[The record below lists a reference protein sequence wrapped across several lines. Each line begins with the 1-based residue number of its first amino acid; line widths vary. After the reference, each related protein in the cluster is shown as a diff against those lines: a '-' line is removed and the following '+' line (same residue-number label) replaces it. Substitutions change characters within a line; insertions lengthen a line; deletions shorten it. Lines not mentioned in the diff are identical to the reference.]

1 MLAQE
6 LQPASASSHDRELV
20 GYRLPEMLKIVA
32 AARKNFPLADTE
44 GRIIGEAASN
54 VTDDTES
61 PGLMLQPAHF
71 SWCAGLTGW
80 TTKSHFLGR
89 VEAFSEGLVGSA
101 LDSGLGCAQLLL
113 EATKERFPEKL
124 LHGR

>member
-44 GRIIGEAASN
+44 GRIIGEPASN
-54 VTDDTES
+54 VADV
-61 PGLMLQPAHF
+61 PRAQ
-71 SWCAGLTGW
+71 
-80 TTKSHFLGR
+80 R
-89 VEAFSEGLVGSA
+89 
-101 LDSGLGCAQLLL
+101 SG
-113 EATKERFPEKL
+113 PV
-124 LHGR
+124 